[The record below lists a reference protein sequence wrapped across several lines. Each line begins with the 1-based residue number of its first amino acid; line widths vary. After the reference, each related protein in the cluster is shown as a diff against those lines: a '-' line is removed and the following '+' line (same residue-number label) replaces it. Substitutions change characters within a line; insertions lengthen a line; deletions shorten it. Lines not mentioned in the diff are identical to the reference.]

1 MDSNLYSRN
10 YNHSETCPS
19 PRASHG
25 ISVTCLQGVL
35 ICSCLATVAFQ
46 EGAVWKDVVTL
57 EVGIGKRVLKNHTR
71 KQASAVF
78 VLPPSHVN
86 DVSAGERS
94 SRNGFR
100 DRCTGENK
108 QGTGTTLKTE
118 PCPDLPR
125 TSTPYLTWGGPSS
138 QGKKG
143 DTRARWFFGFSVGKF
158 ASKHCDTVTW
168 TPLRTG
174 LKAIA
179 SSLQTSHK
187 QSSSWNGFGHWLKVI

>member
-46 EGAVWKDVVTL
+46 EGAVWKDVVAL
-57 EVGIGKRVLKNHTR
+57 EFGIGKRVLKNHTR

-94 SRNGFR
+94 SRNRF
-100 DRCTGENK
+100 TSA
-108 QGTGTTLKTE
+108 LM
-118 PCPDLPR
+118 R
-125 TSTPYLTWGGPSS
+125 TSREQVQLWTRSHALTYHVPVPHIWLGGTELSGWE
-138 QGKKG
+138 GKH
-143 DTRARWFFGFSVGKF
+143 ASPLFF
-158 ASKHCDTVTW
+158 
-168 TPLRTG
+168 
-174 LKAIA
+174 
-179 SSLQTSHK
+179 
-187 QSSSWNGFGHWLKVI
+187 